1 MGTRWR
7 GMLAPVNTPTGDGRR
22 IMTGGFTH
30 RPLPLPLKWQRSD
43 SQGHDDS
50 VVIGS
55 LDKIEIGDDA
65 VWGEG
70 ELFDDVNP
78 ATNPRLAEDVAE
90 AKLLSAKKVI
100 GPSVD
105 PGSAK
110 GMTVLQGQD
119 TPLTDAKFEQTWM
132 LNPGDPP
139 PTEMLFTDYEI
150 AAATLVPIPAFAE
163 CRPFELLG
171 AASSALTAAA
181 RDALLADRLT
191 MPDLELFEDPKLDRV
206 TPLTRRP
213 LANGWTHVFGHIA
226 THDVCHV
233 GIRDTCT
240 TAPYSELDYREFH
253 RYEATDDGAVEF
265 PLAVGRLTAA
275 YGALSDACRCCRG
288 NDDHACDML
297 SLGAAIA
304 HHDQMDVLAYGRVGE
319 DDNNN
324 AIWFSGVEAP
334 GIDERGIA
342 LLNRQKV
349 SGDWRPFAGGL
360 ELAEVLVL
368 SHRNPGFPLPR
379 VAMRGGRQSALVAAG
394 TVRPLADPDRDL
406 EFDPSLDRVSQLFAE
421 LGDAIGALAFNEGQK
436 RGPDGRWIKGGGIGG
451 LLGKVVGDGAAPELH
466 APGRG
471 GRDQHNSAVAEAADQ
486 LLKEQGRHDAEIGPD
501 AAGDI
506 PEQFD
511 DELSNLYTELDDALH
526 SGDVQKADA
535 AAAAVADHLATNYG
549 RDDLVSGNARSSAG
563 AGAGAGGGA
572 GMPQTPANRTEP
584 LYVNHADRVADALR
598 ASGVPGARSAAALL
612 DRTDSGTLKL
622 SADEQDRLLEQVD
635 DLVASLPPD
644 DPELALGVRQLQT
657 QLGRQQRNRLDI
669 AGGPGRRAANHPQ
682 NLYNGHLGQVAADAM
697 VRRPGDSDE
706 IWPHLEKLQQI
717 LAQRH
722 PDHAAADR
730 AAAELRKVLV
740 KLKVRNLPKDPG
752 QAITAAART
761 SGWAAM
767 PLAPDDH
774 HWDKNAAIRRLID
787 WAGDDISGKYAR
799 AFLWRDSD
807 GDPDLQGSYR
817 FPLAD
822 VIDGRLEVVPDAVRN
837 ALSRLPQ
844 ADIPAADQD
853 RMRGVLDRLM
863 DRVHEQAGTQPV
875 TAAARTRGWSSL
887 PIASGD
893 PAWDVNAAKR
903 RLDDW
908 AGDDIAGRYARAFL
922 WRDSDSDPGLK
933 GSYKLPIAD
942 IIDGR
947 LTIVPAGVRAAASYL
962 PKTDGISADEQ
973 AAIRG
978 ALDTLMDR
986 IHENSDTV
994 TAAAPEGSH
1003 NGAMVALRMTD
1014 QDAARLCATGGLP
1027 MDELHTTFC
1036 YLGESDQITP
1046 AMRERILSDMREFAA
1061 SQPGPIPAD
1070 GFALNAFNPGTAN
1083 NRDTAIVLGV
1093 GGQELADAHAMAS
1106 EVWGDWNGDDGTWAM
1121 PEQHSPWVPH
1131 VTLQY
1136 TDDLN
1141 AVKKLADRVGP
1152 LSFDRVRVAFG
1163 GDVVDFPLG
1172 APNTG
1177 GEQMPADEAKM
1188 STNPQACADCGKFDA
1203 CATCTDCGGT
1213 PALSSRADQALL
1225 SLRLAE
1231 ADLLFVK

>member
-1 MGTRWR
+1 
-7 GMLAPVNTPTGDGRR
+7 MLAPINTPTGDGRR
-22 IMTGGFTH
+22 IMAGGFTH

-55 LDKIEIGDDA
+55 MDKIEIGDDA

-119 TPLTDAKFEQTWM
+119 TPATDAMFEKAWM

-171 AASSALTAAA
+171 AAPSALTAAA

-191 MPDLELFEDPKLDRV
+191 MPDLELFDDPKLDRV
-206 TPLTRRP
+206 TPLTRRE

-233 GIRDTCT
+233 GIRNTCT

-253 RYEATDDGAVEF
+253 RYEATDDGTVEF
-265 PLAVGRLTAA
+265 PIAVGRLTAA

-319 DDNNN
+319 DENNN

-334 GIDERGIA
+334 GIDERGVA

-394 TVRPLADPDRDL
+394 TVRPNLEETDMPEHDL
-406 EFDPSLDRVSQLFAE
+406 GVAQVSRAFAE
-421 LGDAIGALAFNEGQK
+421 LGDAL
-436 RGPDGRWIKGGGIGG
+436 GRT
-451 LLGKVVGDGAAPELH
+451 L
-466 APGRG
+466 
-471 GRDQHNSAVAEAADQ
+471 
-486 LLKEQGRHDAEIGPD
+486 
-501 AAGDI
+501 
-506 PEQFD
+506 
-511 DELSNLYTELDDALH
+511 
-526 SGDVQKADA
+526 
-535 AAAAVADHLATNYG
+535 
-549 RDDLVSGNARSSAG
+549 
-563 AGAGAGGGA
+563 
-572 GMPQTPANRTEP
+572 NR
-584 LYVNHADRVADALR
+584 
-598 ASGVPGARSAAALL
+598 
-612 DRTDSGTLKL
+612 
-622 SADEQDRLLEQVD
+622 
-635 DLVASLPPD
+635 
-644 DPELALGVRQLQT
+644 LALPAHER
-657 QLGRQQRNRLDI
+657 
-669 AGGPGRRAANHPQ
+669 
-682 NLYNGHLGQVAADAM
+682 
-697 VRRPGDSDE
+697 E
-706 IWPHLEKLQQI
+706 
-717 LAQRH
+717 
-722 PDHAAADR
+722 
-730 AAAELRKVLV
+730 
-740 KLKVRNLPKDPG
+740 
-752 QAITAAART
+752 RT
-761 SGWAAM
+761 G
-767 PLAPDDH
+767 
-774 HWDKNAAIRRLID
+774 
-787 WAGDDISGKYAR
+787 
-799 AFLWRDSD
+799 
-807 GDPDLQGSYR
+807 
-817 FPLAD
+817 
-822 VIDGRLEVVPDAVRN
+822 
-837 ALSRLPQ
+837 
-844 ADIPAADQD
+844 
-853 RMRGVLDRLM
+853 
-863 DRVHEQAGTQPV
+863 V

-887 PIASGD
+887 PVASGD

-908 AGDDIAGRYARAFL
+908 AGDDISGKYARAFL
-922 WRDSDSDPGLK
+922 WRDPDGDPDLK

-942 IIDGR
+942 IIGGR

-973 AAIRG
+973 AAIR
-978 ALDTLMDR
+978 AVLDTLLNRTREKRGDMAYDGEDGDGCGPSTHRMPDGTCMDDD
-986 IHENSDTV
+986 EMTV
-994 TAAAPEGSH
+994 TAAAPEGGH
-1003 NGAMVALRMTD
+1003 TGAMVALRMTE

-1036 YLGESDQITP
+1036 YLGESDQIDQPT
-1046 AMRERILSDMREFAA
+1046 RDRIISDMREFAA

-1070 GFALNAFNPGTAN
+1070 GFALNAFNPGN
-1083 NRDTAIVLGV
+1083 MNDRDTAIVLGV

-1106 EVWGDWNGDDGTWAM
+1106 EVWGGWSGEDGTWTV

-1141 AVKKLADRVGP
+1141 AVKRLADRVGP

-1163 GDVVDFPLG
+1163 NDVVDIPLG

-1177 GEQMPADEAKM
+1177 GEQVPADEAKM
-1188 STNPQACADCGKFDA
+1188 ATDPKPCADCGKFDA
-1203 CATCTDCGGT
+1203 CATCADCGGVPT
-1213 PALSSRADQALL
+1213 LSSRAEQALM

-1231 ADLLFVK
+1231 ANLLLTK